1 MGAKGEVGEMKKN
14 QITTKDMTLIMEGLG
29 KVILEGKKE
38 NEYDKVN
45 QTQQL
50 VDRLTEYAND
60 FWDKQKGKA

>member
-1 MGAKGEVGEMKKN
+1 MGEMKKN

>member
-1 MGAKGEVGEMKKN
+1 MKKN
-14 QITTKDMTLIMEGLG
+14 QISTKDMTLIMEGLG
-29 KVILEGKKE
+29 RVILEGKKE

>member
-1 MGAKGEVGEMKKN
+1 MGEMKKN

-45 QTQQL
+45 QAQQL